1 MDRKRKLDSIF
12 EAFSIVSGGNYV
24 YVCDMKMDLS
34 RWSKSA
40 VEYFGLPSEY
50 MENAQSIWSEHL
62 HPLDRDYF
70 NESIDAIFS
79 GSGSDHML
87 EYRAKRLDGEYV
99 ICVCQGVV
107 IQGDDGKPEYFC
119 GSIRN
124 HDSVS
129 YIDDVTNLRSLYGF
143 LDDIK
148 AAFWKNKELDIVMIG
163 VEEFSRT
170 NDIFGYTFGNR
181 ALRKLGSLLMDFYKR
196 EGTLYRMDG
205 TKFAIVT
212 SRSSLPRL
220 KEIYEEVQEI
230 CAKDFYVGSDRLTLS
245 LCAGAL
251 HLDRFSVSPD
261 TVYSCLKYAI
271 HESKVSHHGEF
282 YVFQDVLSDENRNS
296 LTRLNVIRNS
306 IVDECAGFELFYQPV
321 VDAATESLIGAEA
334 LIRWRNKDYGLV
346 PPFLFVPILEQDSLF
361 PELGKWILRE
371 AMMSGNRIRAKY
383 PDFMMNVNLSYAQ
396 LERVDFVD
404 VVTEL
409 LNVTQ
414 FPAKNLCLEI
424 TERCR
429 LLDVN
434 LLKEI
439 FERLRA
445 IGVKIALDDFGTGFS
460 SLGVLRKLPIDCVK
474 IDRDYVLNIQSSEDD
489 QNTVKFIADLAEAFG
504 AELCVEGVETVEMR
518 DMLRNFN
525 VTSFQGFFY
534 SRPVP
539 LEEFCKKYA
548 C

>member
-220 KEIYEEVQEI
+220 K
-230 CAKDFYVGSDRLTLS
+230 
-245 LCAGAL
+245 
-251 HLDRFSVSPD
+251 
-261 TVYSCLKYAI
+261 
-271 HESKVSHHGEF
+271 
-282 YVFQDVLSDENRNS
+282 
-296 LTRLNVIRNS
+296 
-306 IVDECAGFELFYQPV
+306 
-321 VDAATESLIGAEA
+321 
-334 LIRWRNKDYGLV
+334 
-346 PPFLFVPILEQDSLF
+346 
-361 PELGKWILRE
+361 
-371 AMMSGNRIRAKY
+371 
-383 PDFMMNVNLSYAQ
+383 
-396 LERVDFVD
+396 
-404 VVTEL
+404 
-409 LNVTQ
+409 
-414 FPAKNLCLEI
+414 
-424 TERCR
+424 
-429 LLDVN
+429 
-434 LLKEI
+434 
-439 FERLRA
+439 
-445 IGVKIALDDFGTGFS
+445 
-460 SLGVLRKLPIDCVK
+460 
-474 IDRDYVLNIQSSEDD
+474 
-489 QNTVKFIADLAEAFG
+489 
-504 AELCVEGVETVEMR
+504 
-518 DMLRNFN
+518 
-525 VTSFQGFFY
+525 
-534 SRPVP
+534 
-539 LEEFCKKYA
+539 
-548 C
+548 

>member
-12 EAFSIVSGGNYV
+12 DAFSIVSGGNYV
-24 YVCDMKMDLS
+24 YVCDMEQDLS

-50 MENAQSIWSEHL
+50 MHNVQSIWSEHL
-62 HPLDRDYF
+62 HPMDREYF
-70 NESIDAIFS
+70 NESIDAIFRGDDS
-79 GSGSDHML
+79 NHML
-87 EYRAKRLDGEYV
+87 EYRARRVDGEYV

-107 IQGDDGKPEYFC
+107 IHGDDGKPEFFC

-124 HDSVS
+124 HDSVN

-143 LDDIK
+143 LDDVK
-148 AAFWKNKELDIVMIG
+148 AAFWKHKELDILMIG

-170 NDIFGYTFGNR
+170 NDIFGYVFGNR
-181 ALRKLGSLLMDFYKR
+181 ALRKLGSILLEHFRR
-196 EGTLYRMDG
+196 EGSVYRMDG
-205 TKFAIVT
+205 TKFAIV
-212 SRSSLPRL
+212 SAHSSIQRL
-220 KEIYEEVQEI
+220 REVYSELQDI
-230 CAKDFYVGSDRLTLS
+230 CAKDFFVGSDRLTLS

-251 HLDRFSVSPD
+251 HLDQSSVNSD
-261 TVYSCLKYAI
+261 TIYSCLKFAV
-271 HESKVSHHGEF
+271 HESKMSQHGELV
-282 YVFQDVLSDENRNS
+282 VFQEVLSDENRNS

-306 IVDECAGFELFYQPV
+306 IVDECDGFELFYQPV
-321 VDAATESLIGAEA
+321 VDSSTEKLCGAEA

-346 PPFLFVPILEQDSLF
+346 PPFLFVPVLEQDSLF

-383 PDFMMNVNLSYAQ
+383 PDFVMNVNLSYAQ

-404 VVTEL
+404 VVTNL
-409 LNVTQ
+409 LEVTR
-414 FPAKNLCLEI
+414 FPAKNLCLEM

-429 LLDVN
+429 LLDVS
-434 LLKEI
+434 LLKSI
-439 FERLRA
+439 FEKLRS

-460 SLGVLRKLPIDCVK
+460 SLGVLRNLPIDCIK
-474 IDRDYVLNIQSSEDD
+474 IDREYVLNIQSSEDD
-489 QNTVKFIADLAEAFG
+489 QNTVKFIAQLAEAFG
-504 AELCVEGVETVEMR
+504 AELCVEGVETQEMR

-525 VTSFQGFFY
+525 VTSFQGYFY

-539 LEEFCKKYA
+539 LEEFCEKYN